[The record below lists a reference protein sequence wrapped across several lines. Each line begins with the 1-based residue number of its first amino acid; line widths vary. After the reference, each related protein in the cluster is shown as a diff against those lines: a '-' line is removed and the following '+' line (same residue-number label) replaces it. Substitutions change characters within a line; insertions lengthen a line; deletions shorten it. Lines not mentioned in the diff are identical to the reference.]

1 MKIDI
6 RSLGANDQ
14 YKVMSSVVV
23 PRPIALVSSRSP
35 AGIDNVAPYSLFN
48 MFGEDPPVVILGL
61 QDHHDRRIKDTTLNI
76 VETGEY
82 AINLV
87 DEGIA
92 NAMNICATEF
102 PEEINEADMAGLTL
116 APCDLVKASRVVEA
130 PVTLECKRIALVQVA
145 PQRKIAIG
153 EVMMMHVRDGL
164 MDPDTLRI
172 DIDAYRP
179 VGRLFA
185 SLYTRT
191 RDRFEMKRL
200 SYDEWLKENRA
211 LNRE

>member
-1 MKIDI
+1 MKINI
-6 RSLGANDQ
+6 RELGANDQ
-14 YKVMSSVVV
+14 YKVMSSLVV
-23 PRPIALVSSRSP
+23 PRPIALVSSRSS

-48 MFGEDPPVVILGL
+48 MFGEAPPVVILGL
-61 QDHHDRRIKDTTLNI
+61 QDHHDRTVKDTTVNI

-92 NAMNICATEF
+92 QAMNICATEF
-102 PEEINEADMAGLTL
+102 PEDVNEADMAGLTL

-130 PVTLECKRIALVQVA
+130 PATLECRRIAVVQIA

-153 EVMMMHVRDGL
+153 EVVMMHVRDGL
-164 MDPDTLRI
+164 IDPGTLRI
-172 DIDAYRP
+172 DISAYKP

-185 SLYTRT
+185 NLYTRT
-191 RDRFEMKRL
+191 REQFEMKRL
-200 SYDEWLKENRA
+200 SYDEWLKQNGAEGQA
-211 LNRE
+211 

>member
-1 MKIDI
+1 MKINI
-6 RSLGANDQ
+6 RELGANDQ

-23 PRPIALVSSRSP
+23 PRPIALVSSRSS

-61 QDHHDRRIKDTTLNI
+61 QDHHDRTVKDTTVNI
-76 VETGEY
+76 IETGEY

-92 NAMNICATEF
+92 RAMNVCATEF
-102 PEEINEADMAGLTL
+102 PEDVNEADMAGLTL
-116 APCDLVKASRVVEA
+116 AACDLVKASRVVEA
-130 PVTLECKRIALVQVA
+130 PATLECRRIAVVQIA

-153 EVMMMHVRDGL
+153 EVVMMHVRDGL
-164 MDPDTLRI
+164 IDPVTLRI
-172 DIDAYRP
+172 DISAYKP

-185 SLYTRT
+185 NLYTRT
-191 RDRFEMKRL
+191 REQFEMKRL
-200 SYDEWLKENRA
+200 SYDEWLKQNGG
-211 LNRE
+211 